1 MGVYGTVGKLRD
13 GRFTAINNHRH
24 VSFPTYG
31 FHLLGER
38 FRCDEYEIRPFCVLA
53 SSFLHPTETCVGQSG
68 TRPLGDRQL
77 GRGQGTL
84 VSEARRH
91 ARNQRMCEGSA
102 TRHRPQ
108 GSLVVT
114 FSVKRCRNQLS

>member
-53 SSFLHPTETCVGQSG
+53 SSFFTPLRLALGKVEQGRWETGSWG
-68 TRPLGDRQL
+68 
-77 GRGQGTL
+77 
-84 VSEARRH
+84 EAREH
-91 ARNQRMCEGSA
+91 W
-102 TRHRPQ
+102 
-108 GSLVVT
+108 
-114 FSVKRCRNQLS
+114 